1 MPGVIP
7 LSPPLSRRALFTTT
21 VAALFGLPGAHA
33 QPAARTARVGI
44 LASSTEATFAANV
57 EVFRRALHELGW
69 VEHRNLALEVRY
81 ADTYQ
86 QLPDLAAELV
96 RLNVDVIF
104 AMASP
109 AIRAAKQRTT
119 AVPIVM
125 ETLGDAVSTGLV
137 PNLARPSGNVT
148 GVSGFTPELTG
159 KQLELIRELL
169 PRASRVALL
178 ANRDNT
184 ATSVVIRATEGA
196 AARIG
201 IQLHVVKVQQ
211 PAELDVAF
219 ETIARARVDALVVS
233 ADPMFSSQRRRLV
246 ELATRHRLP
255 AAYASGVFP
264 EVGGLLSYGQH
275 ESERFSR
282 AAAYVDRILKGAKP
296 GDLPVEQPSI
306 FELVLNLKTAR
317 TLRLEI
323 PSSVRL
329 RANRL
334 IE

>member
-1 MPGVIP
+1 MIP
-7 LSPPLSRRALFTTT
+7 LGARVSRRALFATA
-21 VAALFGLPGAHA
+21 VAALVGMRGAHA

-69 VEHRNLALEVRY
+69 VEGRNLALEVRY
-81 ADTYQ
+81 ADAYQ
-86 QLPDLAAELV
+86 RLPDLAAELV

-109 AIRAAKQRTT
+109 AIRAAKQTTT

-137 PNLARPSGNVT
+137 SNLARPGGNVT
-148 GVSGFTPELTG
+148 GFSGFAPELTG
-159 KQLELIRELL
+159 KQLELIREIL
-169 PRASRVALL
+169 PLASRVALL

-184 ATSVVIRATEGA
+184 ATAVVIRTTEGA
-196 AARIG
+196 AARMG
-201 IQLHVVKVQQ
+201 MQLHVVKIRQ
-211 PAELDVAF
+211 PAELDAAF
-219 ETIARARVDALVVS
+219 ETIARARADALVV
-233 ADPMFSSQRRRLV
+233 AVDPMFSGQRWRIV
-246 ELATRHRLP
+246 ELAARHRLP
-255 AAYASGVFP
+255 ATYASGGFP

-275 ESERFSR
+275 RSERFRR

-296 GDLPVEQPSI
+296 GDLPVEQPST

-329 RANRL
+329 RANHL